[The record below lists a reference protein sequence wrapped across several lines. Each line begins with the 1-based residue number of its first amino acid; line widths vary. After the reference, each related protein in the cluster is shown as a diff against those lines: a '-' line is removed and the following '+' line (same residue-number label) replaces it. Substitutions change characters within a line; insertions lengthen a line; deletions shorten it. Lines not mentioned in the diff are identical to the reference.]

1 MNSRFYAQAEVLVE
15 VVRQGSMTAA
25 AAALRLSK
33 SNISQKIAEIESDL
47 DAVLLK
53 RNTRAIAL
61 TPAGQRVFDLCVK
74 AVDALQLARGE
85 VGHELQSTI
94 PQGVVSLS
102 GSNLYLSEFIMPL
115 LPSLRENLPLVRI
128 DLVGCDHP
136 VDQRAEAVDLR
147 IRVGAV
153 DTDGVKA
160 YPLAPLE
167 RVLCLHKDLLRDAE
181 VPTDPSG
188 LSGFPLI
195 LRSQES
201 PELVLQKTG
210 KTTTQRIA
218 NPALRVNSY
227 ELCVS
232 AVRSG
237 LGAAVLAKAVV
248 QKDMN
253 DGSIV
258 ELLPR
263 WKIDPIPV
271 SLVVP
276 ISKLRRPEVLAVSRY
291 IVSRFKIGRDF

>member
-33 SNISQKIAEIESDL
+33 SNVSQKIAEIENDL

-53 RNTRAIAL
+53 RNTRAIEL
-61 TPAGQRVFDLCVK
+61 TPAGKRVFDLCVK

-85 VGHELQSTI
+85 VEHELQSAV
-94 PQGVVSLS
+94 PQGVVCLS

-128 DLVGCDHP
+128 DLVGGDHI

-147 IRVGAV
+147 IRVGTV
-153 DTDGVKA
+153 DTDGVKV

-167 RVLCLHKDLLRDAE
+167 RVLCLHRDFLRDAK

-188 LSGFPLI
+188 LSGVPLI
-195 LRSQES
+195 LRSQEN
-201 PELVLQKTG
+201 PEWVLRNNG
-210 KTTTQRIA
+210 KSTKQSVT
-218 NPALRVNSY
+218 NPVLRVNSY

-237 LGAAVLAKAVV
+237 LGAAVLAKAIV
-248 QKDMN
+248 QKDMD
-253 DGSIV
+253 DGSVV
-258 ELLPR
+258 ELLPS

-276 ISKLRRPEVLAVSRY
+276 VSKLRRPEVLAVSRY
-291 IVSRFKIGRDF
+291 IVSRFHRGRDF